1 MELCVA
7 LDLPTKEENLVLV
20 QKIKEY
26 DVWLKV
32 GLRTYIRDG
41 ENFLKAIK
49 AINPEFK
56 IFLDLKLYDIPNTM
70 ADAAES
76 IMGLGVDMF
85 NVHASAGKRAM
96 SEIMN
101 RLKKYDNRPIV
112 LAVTALTSFSED
124 EFKDVYEKDIAM
136 KADQFAKDAMD
147 SGLDGVVCSAYESKS
162 IKDITNNSF
171 MTLTPGIRPFG
182 EDAGDQ
188 KRVADI
194 TFAKEQMVDFIV
206 VGRPIYQA
214 KNPNKILEKILRK
227 IFYIYII
234 NTTIQYRHI
243 DTLGMEVRYD

>member
-7 LDLPTKEENLVLV
+7 LDLPTKEENLDLIH
-20 QKIKEY
+20 KIKEHN
-26 DVWLKV
+26 VWLKV

-41 ENFLKAIK
+41 EEFLKAIK
-49 AINPEFK
+49 QINPDFK

-96 SEIMN
+96 KTVME
-101 RLKKYDNRPIV
+101 RLEKYENRPIV

-124 EFKDVYEKDIAM
+124 EFQEVYENSIAS
-136 KADQFAKDAMD
+136 KADQFAKDAQT
-147 SGLDGVVCSAYESKS
+147 SGLDGVVCSAFESES
-162 IKDITNNSF
+162 IKNITSDSF

-188 KRVADI
+188 KRVADVAY
-194 TFAKEQMVDFIV
+194 AKGAKVDFIV

-214 KNPNKILEKILRK
+214 KNPSEVVLKILEQL
-227 IFYIYII
+227 
-234 NTTIQYRHI
+234 
-243 DTLGMEVRYD
+243 

>member
-7 LDLPTKEENLVLV
+7 LDLATKEENLALIE
-20 QKIKEY
+20 KIKDY
-26 DVWLKV
+26 NVWLKV

-41 ENFLKAIK
+41 EEFLKAIK
-49 AINPEFK
+49 KINPDFK

-70 ADAAES
+70 ADSAES

-96 SEIMN
+96 STVME
-101 RLKKYDNRPIV
+101 RLEKYESRPIV

-124 EFKDVYEKDIAM
+124 EFEAVYEKDIAS

-147 SGLDGVVCSAYESKS
+147 SGLDGVVCSAFESTS
-162 IKDITNNSF
+162 IKNITNQEF

-188 KRVADI
+188 KRVADVS
-194 TFAKEQMVDFIV
+194 FAKEALVDFIV

-214 KNPNKILEKILRK
+214 ENPSEVVEKILNL
-227 IFYIYII
+227 I
-234 NTTIQYRHI
+234 
-243 DTLGMEVRYD
+243 

>member
-7 LDLPTKEENLVLV
+7 LDLSSQEENLTLIE
-20 QKIKEY
+20 KIKEH

-41 ENFLKAIK
+41 EDFLKAIK
-49 AINPEFK
+49 QINPDFK

-85 NVHASAGKRAM
+85 NVHASAGRRAM
-96 SEIMN
+96 QTVMQ
-101 RLKKYDNRPIV
+101 RLEKYENRPIV
-112 LAVTALTSFSED
+112 LAVTALTSFAED
-124 EFKDVYEKDIAM
+124 EFEAVYGSDIAS
-136 KADQFAKDAMD
+136 KADQFAKDAQQ
-147 SGLDGVVCSAYESKS
+147 SGLDGVVCSAFESAS
-162 IKDITNNSF
+162 IKNITDESF

-188 KRVADI
+188 KRVADVA
-194 TFAKEQMVDFIV
+194 FAKEQKVDFIV

-214 KNPNKILEKILRK
+214 ENPSSIVEKILAK
-227 IFYIYII
+227 I
-234 NTTIQYRHI
+234 
-243 DTLGMEVRYD
+243 

>member
-7 LDLPTKEENLVLV
+7 LDLPTKEENLDLIH
-20 QKIKEY
+20 KIKDY

-41 ENFLKAIK
+41 EDFLLAIK
-49 AINPEFK
+49 KINPDFK

-96 SEIMN
+96 STVMD
-101 RLKKYDNRPIV
+101 RLSSYETRPIV

-124 EFKDVYEKDIAM
+124 EFGDVYEKDIAS

-162 IKDITNNSF
+162 IKNITTKNF

-194 TFAKEQMVDFIV
+194 SFAKEELVDFIV
-206 VGRPIYQA
+206 VGRPIY
-214 KNPNKILEKILRK
+214 KSENPADIVKRILENI
-227 IFYIYII
+227 
-234 NTTIQYRHI
+234 
-243 DTLGMEVRYD
+243 